1 MVFSALTRCKYF
13 HLNRSGNPLGLVDL
27 GLDAGLPA
35 VSLDFVFVFVCG
47 GHEVTIPNILSYF
60 RDLLGIS
67 VASCRTSGDLRRFT
81 GF

>member
-1 MVFSALTRCKYF
+1 MSI
-13 HLNRSGNPLGLVDL
+13 GLVDL

-47 GHEVTIPNILSYF
+47 AHEVTIPNFLSCF
-60 RDLLGIS
+60 QDLLGIS